1 MSTTSAATSAR
12 VKLSKD
18 PGWDYG
24 QPLPDDKNAV
34 KCDFCNTVTNGGI
47 NRHKQ
52 HLVGGYKNA
61 SACSKVSKEVQEII
75 RKYMEVQDKKKKEKQ
90 KLKAL
95 NLGIENIN
103 VFESGSNAELARD
116 SSEAMDPPPTTPA
129 SSSGTSHLKPKIKG
143 PLDSIFPPK
152 FDNLVQKPI
161 DNIHR
166 KVARDNTCEFVCDFI
181 FENGLSFNVVNSP
194 SFTKM
199 LAAVGQFG
207 PNFKGPTYHEVRGRF
222 LNKKVDAICDWIE
235 ELKVHWKNYG
245 CTIMCDWWTDGRRRT
260 LINFLVNCPKGTVS
274 LKSIDGSAHSKTAE
288 LCHEMLLE
296 IITDNASNFKKA
308 GGWIQDDL
316 KIYWT
321 PCAAHCV
328 NLMCEDISEIQ
339 KFAEVV
345 LKCKTVTRYIY
356 NHVNVL
362 SMMRRYT
369 NDADLTRPASTR
381 FATCCLSMESIHKV
395 KAGLKVMMVSAEWT
409 ESDWA
414 KTFDGKRMS
423 NILKRSR
430 FWKDLD
436 SCLKVFTPL
445 VNLIRRVD
453 SEETPAMGYIYQAVD
468 QLTKQVPLMLSD
480 PKDKIVLDKVMKII
494 RERWSEQLHQ
504 PLHAAGYYLNPSI
517 YFSNPP
523 QSGEDLDSNA
533 NVKKGLIDAI
543 AMLFPDDETQ
553 DKIINQLLCYR
564 SAAGMMGLQVAKRN
578 RATTS
583 PVEWWINWGS
593 EVPELQRFAKR
604 VLGLTVSASPCERNW
619 SAFNNLHTK
628 KRNRLDHE
636 KLNNL
641 VFVSYNSKLRA
652 RYLDRTSGPGKGT
665 DPLIVKDYETT
676 CAEWLAPFHENEECL
691 DGEDHDADEEDIVH
705 VTRQYKKTV
714 SKGGRSPADYESSD
728 SEDNE
733 TDNEDDTH
741 TTTSED
747 EKSIPAKEV
756 KKPTKTRGVNELY
769 NSDSLEVGEETRT
782 SILQRRK
789 RKAIQIDDSSDSLDD
804 DVPLIS
810 LRKKKKGPEVGKAT
824 GGSGLGV
831 ADEEVD
837 LDLFD

>member
-24 QPLPDDKNAV
+24 QPLHDDKNAF

-75 RKYMEVQDKKKKEKQ
+75 RKYMEV
-90 KLKAL
+90 
-95 NLGIENIN
+95 
-103 VFESGSNAELARD
+103 
-116 SSEAMDPPPTTPA
+116 
-129 SSSGTSHLKPKIKG
+129 
-143 PLDSIFPPK
+143 
-152 FDNLVQKPI
+152 
-161 DNIHR
+161 
-166 KVARDNTCEFVCDFI
+166 ARDNTCEFVCDFI
-181 FENGLSFNVVNSP
+181 FENGLSFNVVSSP
-194 SFTKM
+194 SFTKIWV
-199 LAAVGQFG
+199 AVRQFG
-207 PNFKGPTYHEVRGRF
+207 PNFKGPTYHEVREF
-222 LNKKVDAICDWIE
+222 
-235 ELKVHWKNYG
+235 KVHWKNYG
-245 CTIMCDWWTDGRRRT
+245 CTIMCDWWKDGRRRT
-260 LINFLVNCPKGTVS
+260 LINFLVNCPKGTVF

-296 IITDNASNFKKA
+296 VIEEVGAENVIQVSCFLFKVLLVYIWILSRIMHQILKR
-308 GGWIQDDL
+308 GRWIQDDL

-321 PCAAHCV
+321 LCAAHCV

-339 KFAEVV
+339 KFA
-345 LKCKTVTRYIY
+345 KYIY

-369 NDADLTRPASTR
+369 NDADLTRPSSTR
-381 FATCCLSMESIHKV
+381 FATRCLSMESIHKV
-395 KAGLKVMMVSAEWT
+395 KVGLKVMMVSAEWT
-409 ESDWA
+409 E
-414 KTFDGKRMS
+414 MS

-445 VNLIRRVD
+445 VNLIQ
-453 SEETPAMGYIYQAVD
+453 TVD

-619 SAFNNLHTK
+619 SAFNNL
-628 KRNRLDHE
+628 
-636 KLNNL
+636 
-641 VFVSYNSKLRA
+641 RA

-665 DPLIVKDYETT
+665 DPLIVKDYETA

-741 TTTSED
+741 TTTRQY

-756 KKPTKTRGVNELY
+756 PGPSHNCFE
-769 NSDSLEVGEETRT
+769 
-782 SILQRRK
+782 RRNHYA
-789 RKAIQIDDSSDSLDD
+789 R
-804 DVPLIS
+804 LI
-810 LRKKKKGPEVGKAT
+810 
-824 GGSGLGV
+824 
-831 ADEEVD
+831 
-837 LDLFD
+837 